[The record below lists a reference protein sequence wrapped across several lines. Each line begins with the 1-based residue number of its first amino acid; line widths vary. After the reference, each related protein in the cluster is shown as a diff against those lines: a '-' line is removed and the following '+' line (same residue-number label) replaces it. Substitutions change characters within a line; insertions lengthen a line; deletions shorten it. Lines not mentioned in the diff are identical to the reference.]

1 MSQNLDLNTATEKE
15 LSGIRGIGKDYANKI
30 VNYRNQNGPFN
41 SLEDLKLIPG
51 MPGIIFDIIR
61 RYGCTVAANAA

>member
-15 LSGIRGIGKDYANKI
+15 LTGIRGVGKDYGKKI
-30 VNYRNQNGPFN
+30 VDYRNQNGPFN

-51 MPGIIFDIIR
+51 MPGIIFDILR
-61 RYGCTVAANAA
+61 RYGCTVGAKAA